1 MENILL
7 STNQSIKLRCQSV
20 GMFFQRYFV
29 FISEKKILPQCLS
42 TQLSLSEEL
51 AGTYKVYI
59 KPWGLLYPE
68 QTDTQT

>member
-1 MENILL
+1 M
-7 STNQSIKLRCQSV
+7 

-29 FISEKKILPQCLS
+29 FISEKNILPQCLS
-42 TQLSLSEEL
+42 TQLNLSEEL

>member
-1 MENILL
+1 M
-7 STNQSIKLRCQSV
+7 

-29 FISEKKILPQCLS
+29 FISEKKTVPQCLS

-59 KPWGLLYPE
+59 KLWGLLYPE

>member
-29 FISEKKILPQCLS
+29 FISEKNILPQCLS
-42 TQLSLSEEL
+42 TQLNLSEEL